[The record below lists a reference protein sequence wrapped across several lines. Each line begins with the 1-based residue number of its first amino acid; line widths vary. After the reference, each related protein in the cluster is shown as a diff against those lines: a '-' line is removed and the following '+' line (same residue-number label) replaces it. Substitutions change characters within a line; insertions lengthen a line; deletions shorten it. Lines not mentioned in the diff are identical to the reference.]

1 MSGTNSGNWKR
12 GPGGGWIPTQAPVV
26 PPRNQAPAVPP
37 RTAQPP
43 MPVSPLNAEF
53 LANPLLFI
61 RKHSC
66 SPPDNDESFG
76 AEISRVTPLAG
87 EILSGGLGSS
97 TGGDIVRNSVKSLKR
112 FMRLKAHTKPDFPN
126 TVTLDLKPM
135 RETPNDDRIPIYW
148 LPWFSLRI
156 MEITIPPV
164 PSNLVDPDDDEY
176 PRFFFTAGI
185 NGCSVF
191 AKGEATNP
199 TIFHA
204 GITGNLGRGAPQFW
218 RDQMANTGTGYGQSA
233 IKGEANRD
241 DYMFTKVEDSA
252 LARKYLAWLSQ
263 ASPGSKPFAIDIG
276 SSFGCVFGI
285 RFGRHWSLYLQE
297 SMMVSTVHFHKK
309 SDVAKTKV
317 HNNVSFQVKG
327 SLVQAVPFQHKG
339 TAFSKIVVPP
349 KKNEV
354 FSSKS
359 TRPLPLRVSEIY
371 PTKTWSKEL
380 LQTFAEHVG

>member
-1 MSGTNSGNWKR
+1 VSGTNSGNWKK
-12 GPGGGWIPTQAPVV
+12 GPGGGWIPTQAP
-26 PPRNQAPAVPP
+26 AVPP
-37 RTAQPP
+37 RRQAPPVPPRPAQPP
-43 MPVSPLNAEF
+43 MPVSPLNAAF

-66 SPPDNDESFG
+66 SPPDNYESFG
-76 AEISRVTPLAG
+76 TEISRVTPLAG
-87 EILSGGLGSS
+87 EILSGGQGSS
-97 TGGDIVRNSVKSLKR
+97 TGGDVVRNNVKSLIR
-112 FMRLKAHTKPDFPN
+112 FVRLKPHPKPDFPN
-126 TVTLDLKPM
+126 TMTLDLKKM
-135 RETPNDDRIPIYW
+135 REAPNDDRIPIYW

-191 AKGEATNP
+191 AKGESTNP

-218 RDQMANTGTGYGQSA
+218 RDQMANTGTGFGASTVRA
-233 IKGEANRD
+233 EVNRD
-241 DYMFTKVEDSA
+241 DYMFSKPEDSD

-263 ASPGSKPFAIDIG
+263 ASPASKPFAINVG

-297 SMMVSTVHFHKK
+297 SMMVSTVRFHKK
-309 SDVAKTKV
+309 SDVAKTKTG
-317 HNNVSFQVKG
+317 NNVSYQVNG
-327 SLVQAVPFQHKG
+327 SLTRAEPFQRKG
-339 TAFSKIVVPP
+339 AVFSKIVVPP
-349 KKNEV
+349 GKKEV

-359 TRPLPLRVSEIY
+359 TTPLPLRVSEIY
-371 PTKTWSKEL
+371 PTRTWTKEL
-380 LQTFAEHVG
+380 LQTFVEHAG